1 MIHRIYSSLSS
12 FKNLEF
18 HSGLNV
24 LLAEKSE
31 GATSRQTRNR
41 AGKTSLIEIVHFLTG
56 GNINEKTPFQTHK
69 LQDVKFGMEFE
80 LSGETV
86 IIERL
91 NKKRAGFKL
100 NDSTISAK
108 KWRNRL
114 GKDMFGLSDGS
125 NEEGRTPTFRS
136 LFAYF
141 VRRQLSAAFI
151 TPEKQAAMQTP
162 VDYQMA
168 LMYLMGIDW
177 HIARDWQGVRDREKN
192 LDELKKA
199 AKSGAFGSI
208 IGSAA
213 ELRTQ
218 LTVSEDHLKNRR
230 EGVRQFRV
238 HPQYREL
245 EAEADELTRIL
256 GELANDN
263 TIDLAVVRDLET
275 ALASEIPPEL
285 TNLESVYEEAG
296 IALPGLVKKR
306 YKDVRLFHESV
317 IRNRKDYLRGESEA
331 AMSRIKTRNQEKVRL
346 DERRTEIM
354 RMLKSHGALDHF
366 TELQSEVGR
375 LESEVKSLRQRFE
388 AAEKLEGIKS
398 ELEIERN
405 RLLLRLRRDF
415 TEQKER
421 LSEAILAYEQT
432 SRRLYKDAG
441 SMLVDETSNGPT
453 FSFPIH
459 GSRSKGIKNMQI
471 FCFDMMLMRL
481 CAKRGIGPGFLIH
494 DSHLFDGVD
503 GRQVISALRVGAETA
518 EELGFQYI
526 VTMNEDDAFK
536 EKEEGFDLNDYIL
549 GIKLTDATENGGL
562 FGIRFD

>member
-1 MIHRIYSSLSS
+1 MIHRLYSSLPS
-12 FKNLEF
+12 FKNLTF

-24 LLAEKSE
+24 LLAEKGE

-56 GNINEKTPFQTHK
+56 GKIDEKTPFRAQE
-69 LQDVKFGMEFE
+69 LQEVTFGMEFD

-86 IIERL
+86 LIERL

-100 NDSTISAK
+100 NEYSISAK
-108 KWRNRL
+108 KWRHLL
-114 GKDMFGLSDGS
+114 GKDMFGLSAGS
-125 NEEGRTPTFRS
+125 DEEGQTPTFRS

-141 VRRQLSAAFI
+141 VRRQLSVAFT

-162 VDYQMA
+162 GDYQMA
-168 LMYLMGIDW
+168 LMYLMGLDW
-177 HIARDWQGVRDREKN
+177 HITRDWQGVRDREKN
-192 LDELKKA
+192 LAELKKA

-208 IGSAA
+208 IDSAA
-213 ELRTQ
+213 KLRTQ
-218 LTVSEDHLKNRR
+218 LTVAEDRLKNLQQNL
-230 EGVRQFRV
+230 EQFRV
-238 HPQYREL
+238 HPQYSEL
-245 EAEADELTRIL
+245 EAEADELTRKL
-256 GELANDN
+256 SELANDN
-263 TIDLAVVRDLET
+263 TIDLAVIRDLEAALVSET
-275 ALASEIPPEL
+275 APEITDL
-285 TNLESVYEEAG
+285 DSVYEEVG
-296 IALPGLVKKR
+296 ITLPDLVKKR
-306 YKDVRLFHESV
+306 YEDVRLFHESV
-317 IRNRKDYLRGESEA
+317 VRNRKDYLTGELEDA
-331 AMSRIKTRNQEKVRL
+331 RSRIESRDQEKVRL
-346 DERRTEIM
+346 DGRRAEIM
-354 RMLKSHGALDHF
+354 GMLKSYGALDHF
-366 TELQSEVGR
+366 TKLQGEVGR
-375 LESEVKSLRQRFE
+375 LESEVESLRQRFE
-388 AAEKLEGIKS
+388 AAENLEGTKN

-415 TEQKER
+415 AEQKER
-421 LSEAILAYEQT
+421 LSDAILAYEQI
-432 SRRLYKDAG
+432 SSQLYEDAG

-453 FSFPIH
+453 FSFPIQ

-481 CAKRGIGPGFLIH
+481 CAKRRVGPGFLIH

-549 GIKLTDATENGGL
+549 GIKLTDAIEDGGL

>member
-56 GNINEKTPFQTHK
+56 GNINEKTPFQAHK

-125 NEEGRTPTFRS
+125 DEEGRTPTFRS

-162 VDYQMA
+162 ADYQMA
-168 LMYLMGIDW
+168 LMYLMGLDW

-218 LTVSEDHLKNRR
+218 LTVSEDRLKKRR

-245 EAEADELTRIL
+245 ELEADELTRIL

-263 TIDLAVVRDLET
+263 TIDLAVIRDLEA

-331 AMSRIKTRNQEKVRL
+331 AMSRIETRNQEKVRL
-346 DERRTEIM
+346 DERRAEIM

-432 SRRLYKDAG
+432 SKRLYEDAG
-441 SMLVDETSNGPT
+441 SMLVNETSNGPT
-453 FSFPIH
+453 FSFPIQ
-459 GSRSKGIKNMQI
+459 GSRSKGIKSMQI
-471 FCFDMMLMRL
+471 FCFDMMLMHL
-481 CAKRGIGPGFLIH
+481 CAKRGVGPGFLIH

-503 GRQVISALRVGAETA
+503 GRQVISALRIGAETA

-536 EKEEGFDLNDYIL
+536 EKEKGFDLNNYIL
-549 GIKLTDATENGGL
+549 GIKLTDATEDGGL